1 MTSLDHPLRIALFH
15 NLPSGGAKRHTYEQV
30 RELAGR
36 GHHIEEFTF
45 STANREFMPLSDYAR
60 DTHVYP
66 LKWIPL
72 WRIGI
77 PGLGPY
83 IHLLQNLCNLRQLN
97 RVSQQ
102 MATDMDAG
110 HFDLVFAKD
119 CMFTLAP
126 QILRYVR
133 TPSVFYAHS
142 LLDGREDESEIISHT
157 NLFTAWPIQRHIRL
171 VRNIDLRNT
180 QCAGLVLTNS
190 QYTKQRLKRDRGVDA
205 VVVYPGVD
213 TENFHPAEKAC
224 ANYVLSAGTVN
235 EEKGHRL
242 VLEALGLL
250 PLELRPALIVAGN
263 DPESEEAHYL
273 RERASALGVGL
284 TIQYVRSSEEMAYLY
299 AHAQVL
305 VIAPLYERLGL
316 VALESMACG
325 TPVIGVN
332 QGGLLETVKDGVTG
346 VLVERIPEALAG
358 ALRELLQ
365 DPNRAESMG
374 RAGRAYIEAYW
385 TWKRAVDDLEVQ
397 FAAVLGER

>member
-1 MTSLDHPLRIALFH
+1 MTSHNHALKIALFH

-30 RELAGR
+30 RELARR
-36 GHHIEEFTF
+36 GHQIEEFTF
-45 STANREFMPLSDYAR
+45 STANREFMPLSDYAQA
-60 DTHVYP
+60 THVYP

-72 WRIGI
+72 QHIGI

-83 IHLLQNLCNLRQLN
+83 VHLLQNLSNLRRLD
-97 RVSQQ
+97 RVSRQ
-102 MATDMDAG
+102 MAADMDVE

-119 CMFTLAP
+119 CMFTLSP
-126 QILRYVR
+126 QILRYVK

-142 LLDGREDESEIISHT
+142 LLDGRGDESEIVPHT
-157 NLFTAWPIQRHIRL
+157 NPFTAWPIQRHTQL
-171 VRNIDLRNT
+171 VCNIDVRNT

-205 VVVYPGVD
+205 AVVYPGVD
-213 TENFHPAEKAC
+213 IEVFHPAKKAR
-224 ANYVLSAGTVN
+224 ANYVLSVGTVN

-242 VLEALGLL
+242 VLEAIGIL

-273 RERASALGVGL
+273 RERASALAVEL
-284 TIQYVRSSEEMAYLY
+284 TVKYVRSSEELAHLY
-299 AHAQVL
+299 AYAQVL
-305 VIAPLYERLGL
+305 VFAPLYEWLGL

-325 TPVIGVN
+325 TPVVGVN

-346 VLVERIPEALAG
+346 VLVERTPEALAG
-358 ALRELLQ
+358 ALQKLLQ
-365 DPNRAESMG
+365 DPDHAESMG
-374 RAGRAYIEAYW
+374 RAARAYIESYW
-385 TWKRAVDDLEVQ
+385 TWQRAVDDLEAQ